1 MKVTVEEAS
10 AAELPALRPAWDAL
24 FSASRAAPF
33 LSWEWTHAFAAAL
46 AGPRRPRILVARE
59 GGTTVGILPLAVEE
73 TRPFGLPIPVRR
85 VAFLAERPG
94 GADYLDVLAPA
105 GREHEVGAR
114 LFEHLATEGGFDVL
128 DLDGL
133 AADSPSLPL
142 LVHRFAPAWAFRL
155 EPRHVCPTVALPPDF
170 SRLVKATRRGENFR
184 RRLRQLREGPGF
196 ERRVIA
202 DPGRAPAALDRFFA
216 LHDARWS
223 GEGGSDAMGRPA
235 VRAFHREL
243 VPRLAEA
250 GRLRFEELWSE
261 GGLRASIY
269 GIAVGERYHFYQS
282 GYDPAWASR
291 SVGLVALGL
300 SLEAAIADGFRVY
313 DFLRGTETY
322 KFDWANG
329 ARHTVAVRIAARGLP
344 AALSRSRE
352 EAERT
357 ARAAARHLLPAE
369 AVLRLRRLRRRREAR
384 S

>member
-1 MKVTVEEAS
+1 MRLVVEEA
-10 AAELPALRPAWDAL
+10 AAGELPALRAGWEAL
-24 FSASRAAPF
+24 FAASRAAPF
-33 LSWEWTHAFAAAL
+33 LSWEWTAAFAAHL

-59 GGTTVGILPLAVEE
+59 GGAPVGILPLAAEE
-73 TRPFGLPIPVRR
+73 TRPFGLPVPVRR
-85 VAFLAERPG
+85 ISFLAEKPG

-105 GREHEVGAR
+105 GREHEVGAA
-114 LFEHLATEGGFDVL
+114 LVEHLAGAGGFDVL

-133 AADSPSLPL
+133 AADSPTLPL
-142 LVHRFAPAWAFRL
+142 LVHRFAGWAFRL
-155 EPRHVCPTVALPPDF
+155 EPRFVCPTVTLPADF

-184 RRLRQLREGPGF
+184 RRLRQLREGPGY

-202 DPGRAPAALDRFFA
+202 DVDGAVPALERFLA
-216 LHDARWS
+216 LHDARWH

-235 VRAFHREL
+235 VRAFHREVVAL
-243 VPRLAEA
+243 LAGT
-250 GRLRFEELWSE
+250 GRLGFEELWSE
-261 GGLRASIY
+261 GGCRASIY
-269 GIAVGERYHFYQS
+269 GIVCGDRYHFYQS
-282 GYDPAWASR
+282 GYDPAWAGR

-300 SLEAAIADGFRVY
+300 SLEAAIARGLARY
-313 DFLRGTETY
+313 DFLRGTEPY

-357 ARAAARHLLPAE
+357 ARAAAHRLLSPE
-369 AVLRLRRLRRRREAR
+369 AVERLRRLRRRREAR